1 MSEEALLIARP
12 RDGLAVLTMNRPARR
27 NALSAALRRALV
39 AAFADLAGEGVR
51 VVILTGA
58 GDAFCAGLDLNELRE
73 DTAILRSLD
82 AENPVAAAAAFPGA
96 VIGAIN
102 GPAMT
107 GGFELALACD
117 VLIASEKAVFAD
129 THLRVGVMP
138 GWGLSQRLSRVVG
151 IYRAKQL
158 SFSGASLPA
167 RQAAAWGLVGE
178 VTAAEDLLPTALALG
193 ERMLAAPGGALR
205 MMKRMIDEGYAL
217 SFSEGMALEARLG
230 GPHNAAVTPEA
241 VGARRDGVLE
251 RGRADAGGG
260 KEAR

>member
-117 VLIASEKAVFAD
+117 ELIASEKAVIAD
-129 THLRVGVMP
+129 THLLVGEMP
-138 GWGLSQRLSRVVG
+138 GWCLSQRLSRVVG

-178 VTAAEDLLPTALALG
+178 VTAA
-193 ERMLAAPGGALR
+193 
-205 MMKRMIDEGYAL
+205 
-217 SFSEGMALEARLG
+217 
-230 GPHNAAVTPEA
+230 
-241 VGARRDGVLE
+241 
-251 RGRADAGGG
+251 
-260 KEAR
+260 